1 MSEALERA
9 RAAVRRLKVF
19 PLPPVVLL
27 PGAAAPLHI
36 FEERYRALV
45 ADALASDRVFAL
57 AQVIPGQEERLPDT
71 PALEPV
77 VCVGHITA
85 HARLEDGRSNLV
97 LLGVARAR
105 IVRELPRTHLYREV
119 EAELLLDAPVPL
131 DDPDELALQGA
142 VVELMARLPTEVAE
156 RVAQV
161 TARAHGGALADL
173 LASTIL
179 DDVVRRYE
187 VLCETDV
194 RERMRAVSQETML
207 LVGSMRARKP
217 EGLMN

>member
-9 RAAVRRLKVF
+9 RAAVHRLKVF

-27 PGAAAPLHI
+27 PGTAVPLHI
-36 FEERYRALV
+36 FEERYRTLL
-45 ADALASDRVFAL
+45 ADALASDRIFAL
-57 AQVIPGQEERLPDT
+57 AQVIPGQEDRMEGRPD
-71 PALEPV
+71 LEPV
-77 VCVGHITA
+77 LCVGLVTA
-85 HARLEDGRSNLV
+85 CAKLEDGRSNLV
-97 LLGVARAR
+97 LVGVARAR
-105 IVRELPRTHLYREV
+105 ILRELPQVKLYREV
-119 EAELLLDAPVPL
+119 EAELVLDAPVPL
-131 DDPDELALQGA
+131 DDPEEVALQTA

-161 TARAHGGALADL
+161 TSHAHGGALAD
-173 LASTIL
+173 AVAATIL

-194 RERMRAVSQETML
+194 RERMRAVGQETML

>member
-1 MSEALERA
+1 MSEALDRA
-9 RAAVRRLKVF
+9 RAAVGRLKVF

-36 FEERYRALV
+36 FEERYRAMV
-45 ADALASDRVFAL
+45 ADALASDRMFAL
-57 AQVIPGQEERLPDT
+57 AQVIPGQEERLPGA

-77 VCVGHITA
+77 VCVGLITA
-85 HARLEDGRSNLV
+85 HTRLEDGRSNLV

-105 IVRELPRTHLYREV
+105 IVRELPSRGPYREV
-119 EAELLLDAPVPL
+119 EAELLPDAPVPL
-131 DDPDELALQGA
+131 DDPDELALQAA

-156 RVAQV
+156 RVAQL

-194 RERMRAVSQETML
+194 RERMRAVAQETML